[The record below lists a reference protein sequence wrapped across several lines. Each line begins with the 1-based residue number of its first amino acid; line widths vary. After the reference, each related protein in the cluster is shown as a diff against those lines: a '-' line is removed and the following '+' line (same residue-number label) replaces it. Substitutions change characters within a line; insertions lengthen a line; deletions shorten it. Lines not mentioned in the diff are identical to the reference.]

1 MGCEGGVGIPVMR
14 KDSQGI
20 IISGIIRYT
29 AKTGSGEESRRLTVF
44 ESNLACQDSV
54 TRLCEGKNNGCPL
67 PVLCVVPP
75 PGQHFCAAS
84 LSVPVVVLSDDLQL
98 VDWGLQMQPKIELA
112 YHLTQLNHYVPQVLR
127 T

>member
-1 MGCEGGVGIPVMR
+1 MGCEGGIGIPMMR
-14 KDSQGI
+14 KDSQR
-20 IISGIIRYT
+20 SFQVSS
-29 AKTGSGEESRRLTVF
+29 GSGEESRGLTVF

-54 TRLCEGKNNGCPL
+54 TRLCEGTNNGCPL

-98 VDWGLQMQPKIELA
+98 VDWGLQTQPKIKPA
-112 YHLTQLNHYVPQVLR
+112 HHLTQLSH
-127 T
+127 